1 MIKLK
6 SLLFESRK
14 HGFDLTDFKNK
25 GYQVVLKNLDIP
37 PVSKK
42 GSYGWVWKGKDIS
55 ITTGN
60 NPITGEPLPATTL
73 YYNIFSHN
81 WFEIPEILNLV
92 KDYFIKLIFRVNT
105 RPKFK
110 ISESNLKRCQ
120 DLYEKNKN
128 SLSEFT
134 MSH

>member
-60 NPITGEPLPATTL
+60 NPITGDF
-73 YYNIFSHN
+73 FSGWRKN
-81 WFEIPEILNLV
+81 EKDYAGYIGIEGKPDLV
-92 KDYFIKLIFRVNT
+92 KKAVKLIKKYST
-105 RPKFK
+105 YIKD
-110 ISESNLKRCQ
+110 ESPGRR
-120 DLYEKNKN
+120 DYI
-128 SLSEFT
+128 
-134 MSH
+134 

>member
-60 NPITGEPLPATTL
+60 NPITGEF
-73 YYNIFSHN
+73 FSGLRKN
-81 WFEIPEILNLV
+81 EKDYAGYIGIEGKQDLV
-92 KDYFIKLIFRVNT
+92 KKAVKLIKKYST
-105 RPKFK
+105 YIKD
-110 ISESNLKRCQ
+110 ESPGRR
-120 DLYEKNKN
+120 DYI
-128 SLSEFT
+128 
-134 MSH
+134 

>member
-42 GSYGWVWKGKDIS
+42 VHTVGSGKERI
-55 ITTGN
+55 
-60 NPITGEPLPATTL
+60 
-73 YYNIFSHN
+73 Y
-81 WFEIPEILNLV
+81 
-92 KDYFIKLIFRVNT
+92 
-105 RPKFK
+105 
-110 ISESNLKRCQ
+110 Q
-120 DLYEKNKN
+120 
-128 SLSEFT
+128 
-134 MSH
+134 